1 MGEIEDEGWSKQGF
15 SKCPEVIEKLALQ
28 TYKLRLQ
35 NREMREELTHS
46 KNDKEELC
54 QLRLKMAQ
62 QKKTPPWTLQNLEV
76 VLKYLK
82 KNKSR
87 DPLGF
92 ANEIFQSNV
101 AGNDLKL
108 AILKLVNRIKSEQ
121 VYPSAFESC
130 NISSI
135 YKNKKSRNSFD
146 NYRGIFRVPIFP
158 HHIRSADLK

>member
-1 MGEIEDEGWSKQGF
+1 
-15 SKCPEVIEKLALQ
+15 
-28 TYKLRLQ
+28 
-35 NREMREELTHS
+35 MREELTHI
-46 KNDKEELC
+46 KKDKEELC

-62 QKKTPPWTLQNLEV
+62 KKKTPPWTLQNLEV

-108 AILKLVNRIKSEQ
+108 AILKLVNRIKTSL
-121 VYPSAFESC
+121 S
-130 NISSI
+130 
-135 YKNKKSRNSFD
+135 
-146 NYRGIFRVPIFP
+146 
-158 HHIRSADLK
+158 